1 MTREEQVKIC
11 MGCVHNKLDIQKG
24 IVCKKTGE
32 PATFE
37 TTCSDFDSNNPVQL
51 TPEEKYGPTE
61 IKGFFAFYVFWSIPL
76 GIVLTLVRSFAS
88 FDVSAYAASNFLLAY
103 DVIFTTVYVATC
115 IYVIRAFVKRYTDA
129 VFMAKYQLLMLF
141 FSNLIVALFGVTE
154 TTTFTGMIWAVIFFV
169 YLCLSEDVK
178 DLIPRETRKLTKF
191 SKIFVPSSL
200 IIPIICLLIG
210 MVETF
215 NGHSLF
221 ADSKEKIEDLCK
233 VAATTLPDGDMHS
246 IYVDGN
252 SVVYGFDTEWGE
264 LSKPTIDRLGATLRE
279 SMLSNFNI
287 DNDSR
292 DFFQLC
298 VDADFDVV
306 YKYTDRSFGTCVTVV
321 LTPEH
326 LSQAMQSDYVHTIT
340 ADSWNEILD
349 FYNSELPKLYF
360 EDCFVENVSINQ
372 LQNRIRYDL
381 KLINLS
387 VETLNRLS
395 HNDFEAHM
403 LSIFDSVSDDIMTLI
418 EYSGY
423 DIEYNFT
430 ADCLSWWSKSVILE
444 HEQIFSDSIH

>member
-11 MGCVHNKLDIQKG
+11 MGCTHNKLDMQKG

-32 PATFE
+32 TATFE
-37 TTCSDFDSNNPVQL
+37 TTCPDFESNNEVQL
-51 TPEEKYGPTE
+51 TPEEKYGTTE

-88 FDVSAYAASNFLLAY
+88 FDASAYAASNFLLAY
-103 DVIFTTVYVATC
+103 DVIFTTVYVVTC
-115 IYVIRAFVKRYTDA
+115 IYVVRAFVKRYTDA

-154 TTTFTGMIWAVIFFV
+154 TTTFTGMIWSVIFFV

-178 DLIPRETRKLTKF
+178 DRIPTETRKLTRF

-200 IIPIICLLIG
+200 IIPILCLLIG

-221 ADSKEKIEDLCK
+221 ADPASKIEDLCK

-246 IYVDGN
+246 IYVDGT
-252 SVVYGFDTEWGE
+252 SVVYGFDAEWGE
-264 LSKPTIDRLGATLRE
+264 LSKPTIDRLGITLRE
-279 SMLSNFNI
+279 GMLSDFEV
-287 DNDSR
+287 DHDTQE
-292 DFFQLC
+292 FFQLC
-298 VDADFDVV
+298 IEADFDVV
-306 YKYTDRSFGTCVTVV
+306 YKYTDRYAGTCVTIV

-326 LSQAMQSDYVHTIT
+326 LSQAIKPGYVHTIT
-340 ADSWNEILD
+340 SDTWNEVLD

-372 LQNRIRYDL
+372 MQKRIRYDL
-381 KLINLS
+381 ELTNLS
-387 VETLNRLS
+387 VEDLYALS
-395 HNDFEAHM
+395 HDDFKAHM
-403 LSIFDSVSDDIMTLI
+403 ISIFDSVSDDVMALV

-423 DIEYNFT
+423 DIEYSFT

-444 HEQIFSDSIH
+444 HDQIFQL